1 LVLEDPA
8 GARAY
13 AHLKAGSIR
22 GLSIGFSVPEG
33 KASCS
38 NSNEGTRTLREVRL
52 HEISLVAIPANPQ
65 VQVFSVKSLSDVQ
78 SLLRG
83 LRDVDDDALGNLLE
97 IDHELKRLLV
107 DRDPAKMKM
116 QLLAKLGSFAEEL
129 KSLAA

>member
-1 LVLEDPA
+1 
-8 GARAY
+8 
-13 AHLKAGSIR
+13 
-22 GLSIGFSVPEG
+22 
-33 KASCS
+33 
-38 NSNEGTRTLREVRL
+38 
-52 HEISLVAIPANPQ
+52 

-129 KSLAA
+129 KRLAA